1 MPRTKKIAAPKKEKT
16 VKKTTKKVAK
26 KEKVV
31 DSPKKM
37 KAEKVSIDKE
47 VKQAEQAKQT
57 EQVENPTIEEKAQIE
72 IGATGKDLGSA
83 SKQQII
89 DQFATK
95 NGDTGSPEVQ
105 IALSTQKIFNLSQ
118 HLIINP
124 KDNHSRRGL
133 LKIIAKRRRILHYL
147 QDKDNGRYKILIK
160 KLGLKK

>member
-1 MPRTKKIAAPKKEKT
+1 MPRTKKATEEK
-16 VKKTTKKVAK
+16 AK
-26 KEKVV
+26 KEKV
-31 DSPKKM
+31 KKVLV
-37 KAEKVSIDKE
+37 KKSALKKETTPVTVKEKEK
-47 VKQAEQAKQT
+47 K
-57 EQVENPTIEEKAQIE
+57 VEAPIVEKTATVEKTAQEEA
-72 IGATGKDLGSA
+72 GDAAKDLSSA

-89 DQFATK
+89 EQYALK

-118 HLIINP
+118 HLTINP

-147 QDKDNGRYKILIK
+147 QDKDGARYKNLIK